1 MTHPPKKETSSNPN
15 PLIIMDERERGDIRQ
30 AITAL
35 PSQIRIETL
44 DVADYILSPRVGI
57 ERKRG
62 DDFTGSIFDHRLFLQ
77 LEKLQASFTNPLLI
91 LESPKKM
98 FSRAF
103 WNEKAIYGALV
114 YVAYK
119 MHIPIIPTIDEN
131 DTAQVIYQLALHE
144 QSRSPQWDHAKI
156 LEKMATQPVKQHFL
170 QEDQRYF
177 LQGLVDVGEKKA
189 TKYHEILGNPYYV
202 LQGIMQT
209 TIETTKRGTPKAI
222 TGLMASFKG
231 TGPKLIARNQ
241 RLLTTSYRANKKN
254 KTLIRL

>member
-1 MTHPPKKETSSNPN
+1 
-15 PLIIMDERERGDIRQ
+15 MDERERGEIRL

-44 DVADYILSPRVGI
+44 EVADFILSPQVGI

-77 LEKLQASFTNPLLI
+77 LEKLRASFTTPLLI

-98 FSRAF
+98 FSRSF

-119 MHIPIIPTIDEN
+119 MRIPIIPTIDEA
-131 DTAQVIYQLALHE
+131 DTAQVIYQLALLEH
-144 QSRSPQWDHAKI
+144 RRTPHWDYKEVLGNIAAQAK
-156 LEKMATQPVKQHFL
+156 KPHFL

-189 TKYHEILGNPYYV
+189 AKYHEILGNPYYV

-209 TIETTKRGTPKAI
+209 TIETNKKGTPKAI
-222 TGLMASFKG
+222 AGLMASFKG

-241 RLLTTSYRANKKN
+241 RLLTTSYKANKKN
-254 KTLIRL
+254 KDLIRL